1 MMNTALFGISLVS
14 LFSAIAQVES
24 ESGKTSDNVYQ
35 ISSAYLQDVNRIIAE
50 KFKVNG
56 CAIHP
61 AYFYPN
67 EMYSRSASELMMT
80 IYWEYYGNRY
90 LMTTNRLPTA
100 EVLARIHNGGPD
112 GWKKPS
118 TLIFWKK
125 VKAAM
130 DAAKGAE
137 Q

>member
-1 MMNTALFGISLVS
+1 MMSTALFGISLVS

-24 ESGKTSDNVYQ
+24 GNGKTSDNVYQ
-35 ISSAYLQDVNRIIAE
+35 ISSTYVRDVNKICTRFGRREHFMWIDRFSRVRSKCMMVTYWQHYGERYRRITGKE
-50 KFKVNG
+50 
-56 CAIHP
+56 
-61 AYFYPN
+61 
-67 EMYSRSASELMMT
+67 
-80 IYWEYYGNRY
+80 
-90 LMTTNRLPTA
+90 PTA

-112 GWKKPS
+112 GWRKPS